1 MEVIS
6 ASCVRGQGM
15 FRIFQDARRTF
26 VAGYIKVTI
35 VVLLDEAT
43 RFLVHEQ
50 YLFKTK
56 FEGMSV
62 EKFYY
67 CYY

>member
-1 MEVIS
+1 
-6 ASCVRGQGM
+6 M